1 MKKAFST
8 LACMGLPWQQVLSCA
23 AEAGMD
29 AVEIRLD
36 SQNRVFGL
44 PDEAL
49 PTLAAAFRENGV
61 GIRDLGTSLS
71 IRDYAPEKLA
81 EIRRYAAMAKTLG
94 AQGIRVFLGS
104 FIQRFSD
111 PRCQTEAGIVRFLQ
125 EAADTARQQD
135 VEIWI
140 ETHSEFS
147 TGASLRPL
155 LDQVNRRNVRVIWDI
170 LHSIEFG
177 EAPEETLRRI
187 GKDIVHVHIKDGIP
201 QGDPDRIEYCHTR
214 LGEGSLPIAHILKL
228 LKSAGYQGLYSL
240 EWESQWR
247 EEIRHCYPT
256 LPQLLNAWN
265 DFLVTLRMS

>member
-8 LACMGLPWQQVLSCA
+8 LACMDLPWQQVLSCA
-23 AEAGMD
+23 VDAQMD

-36 SQNRVFGL
+36 SQGRVFGL

-49 PTLAAAFRENGV
+49 PALAEAFREKGV
-61 GIRDLGTSLS
+61 GIQNLGTSLS
-71 IRDYAPEKLA
+71 IHDYTPEKLA
-81 EIRRYAAMAKTLG
+81 DIRRYAAMAKTLG

-125 EAADTARQQD
+125 EAADLTREQSA
-135 VEIWI
+135 EIWI
-140 ETHSEFS
+140 ETHSEYS

-155 LDQVNRRNVRVIWDI
+155 LDQVNRSNVRIIWDI

-177 EAPEETLRRI
+177 EAPEDTLRLI
-187 GKDIVHVHIKDGIP
+187 GKDTVHVHIKDGIP
-201 QGDPDRIEYCHTR
+201 PEDPDCIEYRHTP
-214 LGEGSLPIAHILKL
+214 LGEGSLPIAHILSL
-228 LKSAGYQGLYSL
+228 LEKAGYQGLYSL
-240 EWESQWR
+240 EWERQWR

-256 LPQLLNAWN
+256 LPLLLTAWN
-265 DFLVTLRMS
+265 EFLSNLS